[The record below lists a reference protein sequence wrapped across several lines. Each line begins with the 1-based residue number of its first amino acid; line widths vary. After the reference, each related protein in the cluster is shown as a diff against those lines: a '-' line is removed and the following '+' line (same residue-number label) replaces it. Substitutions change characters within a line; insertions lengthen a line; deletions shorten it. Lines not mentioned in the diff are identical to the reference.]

1 MGFPTFEKNGANE
14 KLNGHNDL
22 KVICV
27 AYFETEDYQ
36 AKLALYRNLKIWVIL
51 HVTLKQLCHLNPLK
65 MGGKKKKKSDKKAC
79 RFSNIVTE
87 CRLN

>member
-14 KLNGHNDL
+14 KLNSHNDL

-36 AKLALYRNLKIWVIL
+36 AELALYRNLKIWVIL
-51 HVTLKQLCHLNPLK
+51 QVTLKELCHFNPLK
-65 MGGKKKKKSDKKAC
+65 TKKKKKKKNMTKKHVDSA
-79 RFSNIVTE
+79 T
-87 CRLN
+87 